1 MIRFL
6 KIAFI
11 TGMGTGYIPIAPATF
26 SCIISIVI
34 WYFLVDFPLIYWAI
48 FTNLFLW
55 GLIISNEFVREW
67 GKDPRRIVIDEYASF
82 LLPLYFVPKK
92 IFPLI
97 IVFFLF
103 RIFDLVKPPPLK
115 QLERFPGAT
124 GIMLDDLGA
133 GIYTALIIIIIR
145 YFLKI
150 F

>member
-1 MIRFL
+1 
-6 KIAFI
+6 
-11 TGMGTGYIPIAPATF
+11 MGTGYIPIAPATF